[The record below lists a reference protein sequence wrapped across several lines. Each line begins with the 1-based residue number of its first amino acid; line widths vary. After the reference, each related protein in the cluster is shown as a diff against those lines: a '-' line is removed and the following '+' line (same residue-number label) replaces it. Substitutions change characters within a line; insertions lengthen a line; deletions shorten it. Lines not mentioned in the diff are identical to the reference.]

1 MEDLIIKIVV
11 YIIMTIVLGG
21 GSVFIVFALISVLV
35 ILWESAT
42 KKWFLSAQTLISFF
56 NFLAFVL
63 EQ

>member
-21 GSVFIVFALISVLV
+21 GSVFILFTLISVLV

-42 KKWFLSAQTLISFF
+42 KK
-56 NFLAFVL
+56 
-63 EQ
+63 